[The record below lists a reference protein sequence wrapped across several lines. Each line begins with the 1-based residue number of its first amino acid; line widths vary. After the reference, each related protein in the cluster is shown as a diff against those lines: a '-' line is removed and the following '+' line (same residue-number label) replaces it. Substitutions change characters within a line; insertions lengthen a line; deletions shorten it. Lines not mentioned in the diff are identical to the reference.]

1 MSLST
6 LLYKLQPELAQQVS
20 ALPAPWPSYNLFFS
34 ICDSRDRAIVV
45 NASGDSLEEAWE
57 KGAQEVQR
65 IAKRQKLKVCWLK
78 VDWTKEVVPYT
89 WKSFKEE
96 IARTKRNYY
105 RFGISLDSE
114 LKYAFLEQEINA
126 NAMLYL
132 GGKFTMAE
140 LNEKNFTKYAH
151 NRFSS
156 KMPLDFSDEQAVFRL
171 NNRGMFCALGEGP
184 QLLYGVGRNAGRRII
199 HQLDEQTTE
208 QIIRT
213 SSDYLTRQV
222 KKNGRFEYGVHP
234 CFDRPINTYNTLR
247 HASSTYAM
255 LEGWEVTQ
263 DPALLKAIKRSLRYL
278 KQELIKT
285 APLDTGET
293 AAFLTDLNDEI
304 KLGGNAVCLLAFT
317 KYTEL
322 MEEDE
327 YLPLLEQLALGIRY
341 MQNQETGRFVH
352 VLNYPDLSVKEE
364 FRTIYYAGEA
374 AFGLMRLYGLT
385 KDERWLAIVEKA
397 FDHFIAEDYWQAHD
411 HWLSY
416 CVNELTLYRPEER
429 YYRFGIK
436 NFIDHLDFVTNRIT
450 TFPTLLELMMAA
462 HKMIG
467 RMQQQPE
474 LQHLVDEIDLNK
486 FDHALQSRAQYLM
499 NGYFWP
505 EYAMYFKKPSKIVGS
520 CYIRHHSFRV
530 RIDDVEHYLSGYVAY
545 LHYYLQNNVR
555 KENPPNTAI
564 TASEQASVSQQQ
576 VTSKQPTS
584 SEAAVSEQTAASEQ
598 IVCSETSSDSKPT
611 GEQEQS
617 ERPAEA
623 VSSPAQTTIDSAVV
637 ANPSVDNAV
646 VNSTAAANSTT
657 LASTSLSDQISY
669 TEGPNWT
676 TARLLQAT
684 KGQWL
689 NKPDPRWRSTGLC
702 IHAPTFKPG
711 HMIVLRPEDDKRF
724 IPLDKLAELSFFPQA
739 LITQEELDIT
749 ALKPELPVLKVNNLD
764 KAIIDIGRYARSQI
778 KGKVIGVTGSSGK
791 TTTVAMLNQALKP
804 YGPTAQTAHNANL
817 PRGIAWNLASTP
829 WDSDFVILEL
839 AIGGMI
845 QNAEMVRPDI
855 AVFTNVAPA
864 HLQYH
869 NNTEEIAYKKS
880 QIFSYMEPGSH
891 AIINRDMQEWDI
903 VEQAAQ
909 QKALN
914 IISFG
919 QHTDSDIRLIDMD
932 AESGKV
938 TADLFGERVSFIIT
952 TPGIHMALNALICLA
967 VTHALQLEHTPA
979 RAMLSLFKAVSGRG
993 DLQETVINQSLV
1005 QVIND
1010 AYNAN
1015 PASMKAALQAF
1026 QAQKSPGRKILVLGD
1041 MLELAHGSEG
1051 YHQALAGDIANSNA
1065 DHIFLM
1071 GEEMAKIAPTLKEK
1085 GISCSAY
1092 TDLAELTLSIE
1103 NQTQNNDLIL
1113 FKSSNGIG
1121 LQRVIKKLTQS
1132 DC

>member
-1 MSLST
+1 MESKMSLST
-6 LLYKLQPELAQQVS
+6 LLYKLQPKLAQHVS

-34 ICDSRDRAIVV
+34 ICDSSDRATVV
-45 NASGDSLEEAWE
+45 NVSGESLEEAWE
-57 KGAQEVQR
+57 KGAQETQR
-65 IAKRQKLKVCWLK
+65 IAKRLKLKVCWLK
-78 VDWTKEVVPYT
+78 VDWTKEVIPYT
-89 WKSFKEE
+89 WKSLKEE
-96 IARTKRNYY
+96 IARTRRNYY
-105 RFGISLDSE
+105 RFGIALDSG

-140 LNEKNFTKYAH
+140 LNAKNFTKYAH
-151 NRFSS
+151 DRFSS
-156 KMPLDFSDEQAVFRL
+156 KVPLDFSDEQAVFRL
-171 NNRGMFCALGEGP
+171 NNQGMFCALDEEP

-199 HQLDEQTTE
+199 HQLNEKTTE

-213 SSDYLTRQV
+213 SSEYLTRQV
-222 KKNGRFEYGVHP
+222 KKSGRFEYGVHP

-278 KQELIKT
+278 TQELIKT
-285 APLDTGET
+285 ALLDTGET

-322 MEEDE
+322 MEDNE

-341 MQNQETGRFVH
+341 MQNQETGRFIH

-364 FRTIYYAGEA
+364 FRTVYYAGEA

-505 EYAMYFKKPSKIVGS
+505 EYAMYFEKPSKIVGS

-555 KENPPNTAI
+555 KENLQAATATRSESTTVSAKLVASDTNTDA
-564 TASEQASVSQQQ
+564 
-576 VTSKQPTS
+576 
-584 SEAAVSEQTAASEQ
+584 
-598 IVCSETSSDSKPT
+598 KPT
-611 GEQEQS
+611 LTQEQS
-617 ERPAEA
+617 KRSAEA
-623 VSSPAQTTIDSAVV
+623 ISSLAQAAVDSAVIDNTL
-637 ANPSVDNAV
+637 ADNTPVD
-646 VNSTAAANSTT
+646 STAVDSTT
-657 LASTSLSDQISY
+657 VDSTTVAHQTTQTSASLSDQISY

-702 IHAPTFKPG
+702 IHTPTFKPG
-711 HMIVLRPEDDKRF
+711 HMIVLRPEHDKRF

-739 LITQEELDIT
+739 LITQEKLDI
-749 ALKPELPVLKVNNLD
+749 ASLNPELPVLKVNNLD
-764 KAIIDIGRYARSQI
+764 KAIIDIGRYARSQM

-804 YGPTAQTAHNANL
+804 YGSTAQTEHNANL
-817 PRGIAWNLASTP
+817 SKGIAWNLASVP
-829 WDSDFVILEL
+829 WDSDFVILEM

-845 QNAEMVRPDI
+845 QNADMVRPDI

-869 NNTEEIAYKKS
+869 SNTEEIAYKKS
-880 QIFSYMEPGSH
+880 QIFFYMEPGSH

-914 IISFG
+914 IITFG

-932 AESGKV
+932 TESGKV
-938 TADLFGERVSFIIT
+938 TANLFGEKVSFIIT
-952 TPGIHMALNALICLA
+952 TPGPHIALNALICLA
-967 VTHALQLEHTPA
+967 VTHALQLEHAPA

-993 DLQETVINQSLV
+993 DLQEAVINQCSV

-1026 QAQKSPGRKILVLGD
+1026 QTRKSLGRKILVLGD
-1041 MLELAHGSEG
+1041 MLELAQGSEG
-1051 YHQALAGDIANSNA
+1051 YHQALIGDIENSRA

-1071 GEEMAKIAPTLKEK
+1071 GEEMTKIQPALKDK

-1103 NQTQNNDLIL
+1103 NQAQNNDLIL
-1113 FKSSNGIG
+1113 FKSSNGVG
-1121 LQRVIKKLTQS
+1121 LQRVIQRLKQEKS
-1132 DC
+1132 V